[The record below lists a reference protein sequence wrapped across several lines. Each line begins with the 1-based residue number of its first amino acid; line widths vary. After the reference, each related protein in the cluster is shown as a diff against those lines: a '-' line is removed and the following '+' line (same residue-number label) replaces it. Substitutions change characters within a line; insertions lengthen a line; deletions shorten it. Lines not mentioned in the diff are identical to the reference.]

1 MVFYNVYI
9 GYNGGTPY
17 SVRSSIKYY
26 TGYSILCKKRNETIN
41 IIETMY
47 LNYLPIAFF
56 SLDNT

>member
-1 MVFYNVYI
+1 MVFYKVYI

-17 SVRSSIKYY
+17 SARSSIKYY
-26 TGYSILCKKRNETIN
+26 IGYSALCKKWKIN
-41 IIETMY
+41 IMKTMY

>member
-1 MVFYNVYI
+1 MVFYKVYI
-9 GYNGGTPY
+9 RYNGGTPY

-26 TGYSILCKKRNETIN
+26 IGIPFCVKNEIIN
-41 IIETMY
+41 IIKTMY